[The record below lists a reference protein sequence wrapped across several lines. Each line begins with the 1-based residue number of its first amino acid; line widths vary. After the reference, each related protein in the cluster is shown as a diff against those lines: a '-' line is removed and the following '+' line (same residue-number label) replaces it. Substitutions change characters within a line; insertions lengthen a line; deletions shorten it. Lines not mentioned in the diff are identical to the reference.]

1 MAEQITIISG
11 NIHVDDRGSI
21 KFVNDFGMTAIKRF
35 YIIENA
41 DTNVIRG
48 WRGHRTEQ
56 RWFYSID
63 GSFEIKLVCIDN
75 WQSPDRGLPKT
86 SLQLTGK
93 EQSVLHI
100 PAGYASAFKA
110 LEPKSRLMVFADY
123 GIEHSVEDDYLFPVD
138 YFGF

>member
-1 MAEQITIISG
+1 MTEQIAIISG
-11 NIHVDDRGSI
+11 NIHVDARGSI
-21 KFVNDFGMTAIKRF
+21 KFINDFDMTAIKRF

-56 RWFYSID
+56 RWFYPID
-63 GSFEIKLVCIDN
+63 GSFEIKLVHIDN
-75 WQSPDRGLPKT
+75 WQSPDHGLPKT
-86 SLQLTGK
+86 SLQLTAR

-110 LEPKSRLMVFADY
+110 LEPKSRLIVFADH